1 MAEITDQGITGRS
14 LNEYLGDIKTRT
26 LAIDPEW
33 NIDADSPDGQRIGI
47 EAEMMAN
54 LDEAIVAAYRSKD
67 PDSATGEALRDIGK
81 ISGVKIKD
89 ATYSIASVT
98 VTGQSGTV
106 IPALSQVRSRI
117 DNSVWLTTAPIVVGV
132 GLTATGFVTCSVA
145 GRVIASTGDLT
156 VIGTPVAG
164 WSSVTNT
171 EATPG
176 DDAET
181 DIEFRVRRNNSVAL
195 AGSNMKDNMLGNIA
209 NVAGVTD
216 VKILENN
223 SDSPVDIDGIPYTAL
238 AIIVNGGSD
247 ADIGL
252 AMYEKYNPG
261 TPLYPRYS
269 TKTDTWVDDPGA
281 TGVKVEVISP
291 RTGNQETMTFQRAA
305 GLPVHVALNVKRVG
319 TLPSDIYAQLQKAI
333 IEDSTKTLFS
343 GETVT
348 GFNQGGYDIGEL
360 VPVGRL
366 YTPVNKV
373 LGQYGDSYILSLTIG
388 LSAESQGLT
397 PIQPG
402 IAQMATFD
410 AANISVLVTL

>member
-14 LNEYLGDIKTRT
+14 LNEYLVDIEERT
-26 LAIDPEW
+26 LAIDADW

-269 TKTDTWVDDPGA
+269 TKTDTWVDAPGA

-291 RTGNQETMTFQRAA
+291 RTGNRETMTFQRAVS
-305 GLPVHVALNVKRVG
+305 LPVHVELNIKRVG
-319 TLPSDIYAQLQKAI
+319 NLPSDIYAQLQKAI

>member
-14 LNEYLGDIKTRT
+14 LNEYLVDIEERT
-26 LAIDPEW
+26 LAIDADW

-132 GLTATGFVTCSVA
+132 GLTATGFVTCTVA
-145 GRVIASTGDLT
+145 GRVLASIGDLT

-164 WSSVTNT
+164 WSSVTNA

-216 VKILENN
+216 VKILENK